1 MNKSI
6 QHFAL
11 IFLFTVGTGNFTSA
25 APDRTTAAHDPMPT
39 KIPDH
44 IILTWSDDPA
54 TTQSVT
60 WRTDTSIVE
69 SYGEIARADA
79 SPNFIHYTN
88 IIDAKTENFLLDDYC
103 ANYHSITFTNL
114 HPNTLYLYRVGS
126 EDNWRSEWFQF
137 RTASRESEPFTF
149 IYLGDGQNNLL
160 SMWSRSI
167 RGAYSAAPDA
177 RFIIHAGDLVSF
189 SDSYLQWSKWFEA
202 AGWINGMAPS
212 IPVPGN
218 HEYYHGSGKKRYL
231 TDYWRPQF
239 TLPENGIDSLPES
252 NYYIDFQ
259 GLRILAMNSNEHL
272 EEQAEWLETVLK
284 DNPNRWTIATFHH
297 TIYAATVNRDHKKLR
312 ETWKPLFDKY
322 HVDLVLAGH
331 DHAYSRGHNIDPN
344 IGISDPQ
351 TGTVYVVSVSGP
363 KMYDLTDDRW
373 MDRAAENTQLYQ
385 VISVDQKTLSYRS
398 YTVTGELYDAFQV
411 IKKKNKPNKIIDQ
424 KPQNFPERTFQNTLS
439 IPK

>member
-6 QHFAL
+6 QYFTL
-11 IFLFTVGTGNFTSA
+11 IFLFSVGVGNFVSA
-25 APDRTTAAHDPMPT
+25 APDRTTAAHDPFPT
-39 KIPDH
+39 TIPDH
-44 IILTWSDDPA
+44 IILTWSDDPT

-79 SPNFIHYTN
+79 SPNFIFYTEK
-88 IIDAKTENFLLDDYC
+88 IKASAEPLLTKEYS
-103 ANYHSITFTNL
+103 AHYHSVTFSDL
-114 HPNTLYLYRVGS
+114 QPNTLYIYRVGS
-126 EDNWRSEWFQF
+126 EDNWSEWFQF

-160 SMWSRSI
+160 SMWSRAI

-177 RFIIHAGDLVSF
+177 RFIIHAGDLVIF
-189 SDSYLQWSKWFEA
+189 SDSYLQWSEWFAA
-202 AGWINGMAPS
+202 AGWINGVIPS

-218 HEYYHGSGKKRYL
+218 HEYYHGSWKNLYL

-239 TLPENGIDSLPES
+239 TLPENGVKALPES

-259 GLRILAMNSNEHL
+259 GMRILALNSNEQI
-272 EEQAEWLETVLK
+272 EEQAKWLETVLK
-284 DNPNRWTIATFHH
+284 DNPSRWTIATFHH

-331 DHAYSRGHNIDPN
+331 DHAYARGHNID
-344 IGISDPQ
+344 SKE
-351 TGTVYVVSVSGP
+351 GTVYVVSVSGP

-385 VISVDQKTLSYRS
+385 VISVDQKILSYRS

-411 IKKKNKPNKIIDQ
+411 VKKKNKPNKIIDQ

>member
-6 QHFAL
+6 KYFAL
-11 IFLFTVGTGNFTSA
+11 IFLFLVGVGNFTSA
-25 APDRTTAAHDPMPT
+25 APNRTTAAHDPFPT
-39 KIPDH
+39 PIPDH

-54 TTQSVT
+54 STQSVT

-79 SPNFIHYTN
+79 SPNFIFYTEKKK
-88 IIDAKTENFLLDDYC
+88 AQTEPLLTKEYG
-103 ANYHSITFTNL
+103 AHYHSVIFSDL
-114 HPNTLYLYRVGS
+114 QPNMLYIYRVGS
-126 EDNWRSEWFQF
+126 EDNWSEWFQF
-137 RTASRESEPFTF
+137 RTACEKPEPFSF
-149 IYLGDGQNNLL
+149 IYLGDGQNALL
-160 SMWSRSI
+160 SLWSRAI

-177 RFIIHAGDLVSF
+177 RFIIHAGDLVANA
-189 SDSYLQWSKWFEA
+189 DSYLQWSKWFEA
-202 AGWINGMAPS
+202 AGWINGIIPS
-212 IPVPGN
+212 IPIAGN

-239 TLPENGIDSLPES
+239 TLPENGINSLPES
-252 NYYIDFQ
+252 NYYIDYQ
-259 GLRILAMNSNEHL
+259 GLRILALNSNEQI
-272 EEQAEWLETVLK
+272 EEQAKWMETVLK

-363 KMYDLTDDRW
+363 KLYDLTENRW

-398 YTVTGELYDAFQV
+398 YTVTGELYDAFQIV
-411 IKKKNKPNKIIDQ
+411 KKRKWPNKFIDKQ
-424 KPQNFPERTFQNTLS
+424 SKDFPERRFDNTLS